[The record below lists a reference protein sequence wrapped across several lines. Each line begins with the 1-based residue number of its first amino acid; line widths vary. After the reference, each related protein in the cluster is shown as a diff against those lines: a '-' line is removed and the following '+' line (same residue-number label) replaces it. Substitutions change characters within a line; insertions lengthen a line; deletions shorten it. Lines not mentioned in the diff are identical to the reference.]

1 MIGRLSMP
9 ANIGCFL
16 GSSLALASVVVPN
29 RVVLAPM
36 SAITDAPA
44 RPLTKKLGTGLVVS
58 EMTACAGLVRAER
71 DANARSEG
79 FGTGIHIVQLAVP
92 MLS

>member
-1 MIGRLSMP
+1 MP
-9 ANIGCFL
+9 ANIGYFL

-29 RVVLAPM
+29 RVALVPI
-36 SAITDAPA
+36 SAINAPA
-44 RPLTKKLGTGLVVS
+44 RPLTKKLGKGLVVS